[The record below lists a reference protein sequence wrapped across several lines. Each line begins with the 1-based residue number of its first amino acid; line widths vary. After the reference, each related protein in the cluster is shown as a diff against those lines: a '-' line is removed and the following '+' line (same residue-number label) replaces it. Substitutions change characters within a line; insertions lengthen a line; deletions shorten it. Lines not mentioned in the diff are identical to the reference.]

1 MTVLLAGCSVAL
13 ACWPQEAGALD
24 VNRATASQLQ
34 SIKGIGPRTA
44 ANIVAERARG
54 GAFESLGELAE
65 RVRGIGAKSVIRLR
79 AAGLVVPRP
88 ALGNAQSDSRPMSRR
103 PITPPAGLS
112 SKP

>member
-1 MTVLLAGCSVAL
+1 MTWFLAGCSIAL
-13 ACWPQEAGALD
+13 ACWPEGADAMD

-65 RVRGIGAKSVIRLR
+65 RVQGIGAKSVIRLR
-79 AAGLVVPRP
+79 AAGLLVPQS
-88 ALGNAQSDSRPMSRR
+88 AAGVAQSGSRPMPRR

>member
-1 MTVLLAGCSVAL
+1 M
-13 ACWPQEAGALD
+13 D

-54 GAFESLGELAE
+54 GAFESLTELAE
-65 RVRGIGAKSVIRLR
+65 RVKGFGAKSIVRLR
-79 AAGLVVPRP
+79 DAGLKVVKPPVGMTQPGTRAMP
-88 ALGNAQSDSRPMSRR
+88 RR